1 MISEQ
6 TLRDLLSQTKDDGTP
21 RFTSDEVLNTLT
33 AFLLALIVEAGL
45 DLKKLGQSEA
55 EMIGLAL
62 NHAGL
67 SPDMSQDEFN
77 AGMLRFMAVNPPNEE
92 LMRELAGMGEADAPG
107 S

>member
-1 MISEQ
+1 MLSEQ
-6 TLRDLLSQTKDDGTP
+6 TLRALLSQTKADGTP
-21 RFTSDEVLNTLT
+21 RFSSDEVLNTLT

-45 DLKKLGQSEA
+45 DLKKLGEGEL
-55 EMIGLAL
+55 EMIGMAL

-67 SPDMSQDEFN
+67 SADMSQEDFN

-92 LMRELAGMGEADAPG
+92 LMRELAGMGGAEE